1 MTFALAWRRRPMA
14 PAAKHATA
22 SRIITHAGYA
32 PTLAEK
38 KPLITSE
45 KPLVTG
51 TSLGYVSS
59 SRTTHATIVQK
70 MTQFRNRRGTSG
82 GASVPSIR
90 RVLMP
95 APLGR
100 GSST

>member
-1 MTFALAWRRRPMA
+1 M
-14 PAAKHATA
+14 
-22 SRIITHAGYA
+22 THAGYA

-45 KPLVTG
+45 KPLVMG
-51 TSLGYVSS
+51 TVFGYVSS
-59 SRTTHATIVQK
+59 SRTTQTTIVQK
-70 MTQFRNRRGTSG
+70 MTQFRKRRG
-82 GASVPSIR
+82 I
-90 RVLMP
+90 MP

>member
-1 MTFALAWRRRPMA
+1 MP
-14 PAAKHATA
+14 PAAKQTTA
-22 SRIITHAGYA
+22 SRSITHAGYA

-45 KPLVTG
+45 KPLVMG

-59 SRTTHATIVQK
+59 SRTTHAMIVQK
-70 MTQFRNRRGTSG
+70 MTQFRKRRG
-82 GASVPSIR
+82 I
-90 RVLMP
+90 MP
-95 APLGR
+95 APSGR